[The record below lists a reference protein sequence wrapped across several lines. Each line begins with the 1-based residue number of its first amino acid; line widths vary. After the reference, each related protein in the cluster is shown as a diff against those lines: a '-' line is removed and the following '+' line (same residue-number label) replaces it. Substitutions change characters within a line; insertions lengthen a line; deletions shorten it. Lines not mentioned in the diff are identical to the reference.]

1 MKERKLLF
9 FTARYCGKCFAIKKR
24 INKLIVQ
31 KQFNIDYEVIDVE
44 KNKESI
50 EKYKLE
56 GVPTTIILEDG
67 KEIKRVYGSLYM
79 EDLIELVG

>member
-1 MKERKLLF
+1 MNKRKLLF

-31 KQFNIDYEVIDVE
+31 KKFNIDYEVIDVE
-44 KNKESI
+44 KNKDSVQ
-50 EKYKLE
+50 KYNLE
-56 GVPTTIILEDG
+56 GIPTTIIMEDG
-67 KEIKRVYGSLYM
+67 KEIKRVFGSLYM

>member
-31 KQFNIDYEVIDVE
+31 NQFNIDYEVIDVE
-44 KNKESI
+44 KDKDAVR
-50 EKYKLE
+50 KYKLE
-56 GVPTTIILEDG
+56 GIPTTIIMEDG
-67 KEIKRVYGSLYM
+67 KEIKRVFGSLYM
-79 EDLIELVG
+79 EDLIDLVG